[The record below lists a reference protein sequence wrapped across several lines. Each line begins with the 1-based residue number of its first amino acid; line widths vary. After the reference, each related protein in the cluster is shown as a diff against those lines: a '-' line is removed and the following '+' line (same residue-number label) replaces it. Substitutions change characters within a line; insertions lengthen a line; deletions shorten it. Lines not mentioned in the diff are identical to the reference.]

1 MIRTKKR
8 TTPYRFLFVSAP
20 FSGIEVFF
28 RNLHNVLADRDDID
42 STWEWIEFEP
52 HEFLARVPPLSWNWT
67 LKGGLVSRWRVR
79 RLERER
85 TRYSAA
91 LFNHMLPLF
100 FLRDFQR
107 RIPTI
112 LSIDTTPRMVDAF
125 GPWYAGWHSPFR
137 PFLHNMKRRFDRGVY
152 MDCARILPWTDLV
165 RHSLEQHYGVPPNR
179 ITVLSPGVDIEHWK
193 CHRKARGN
201 EKKMINVL
209 FVGGQFWRKGGDL
222 LVQVSKRDEFKRCVF
237 HIVTREHID
246 AFGDNLHIHVDMDP
260 NNESL
265 KQLFAEADVF
275 VLPTK
280 ADFAP
285 TNAIC
290 EAMAMGLPVITT
302 YVGGLEEVVRDGD
315 NGFVI
320 PPDDVES
327 LALRLRI
334 LVDSEEKRMNMGRK
348 GRKLVEEHYN
358 IALNAEKIID
368 LMCEAADGNL
378 R

>member
-1 MIRTKKR
+1 MKR
-8 TTPYRFLFVSAP
+8 ATPYRFLFVSAP

-28 RNLHNVLADRDDID
+28 RNLNRVLVKRNDID

-52 HEFLARVPPLSWNWT
+52 HELLAHIPPISWNWT
-67 LKGGLVSRWRVR
+67 LKGGLVSRKRVR

-112 LSIDTTPRMVDAF
+112 LSIDTTPKMVDAF
-125 GPWYAGWHSPFR
+125 GPWYAGWHSPLR
-137 PFLHNMKRRFDRGVY
+137 PIFHTLKRRFDRGVY
-152 MDCARILPWTDLV
+152 LDCARILPWTDLV
-165 RHSLEQHYGVPPNR
+165 RHSLEQHYGVPPDR
-179 ITVLSPGVDIEHWK
+179 ITVLAPGVDTEHWK
-193 CHRKARGN
+193 CQRTSHRAR
-201 EKKMINVL
+201 KRTINIL

-222 LVQVSKRDEFKRCVF
+222 LVQVSKRQEFKRCVF
-237 HIVTREHID
+237 HIVTREHIEE
-246 AFGDNLHIHVDMDP
+246 FGDNLRIHVDMDP
-260 NNESL
+260 NDESL
-265 KQLFAEADVF
+265 KRLFAEADVF

-302 YVGGLEEVVRDGD
+302 YVGGLEEVVRDGE

-320 PPDDVES
+320 PPDDVET

-334 LVDSEEKRMNMGRK
+334 LVESEEKRIAMGRK
-348 GRKLVEEHYN
+348 GRKLVEERYN
-358 IALNAEKIID
+358 IARSAEKILDI
-368 LMCEAADGNL
+368 MCSAADGTL
-378 R
+378 Q